1 MNTLESLPGGM
12 TLETGPGV
20 FALSTDT
27 MVLADFVRLTKGAS
41 VCDLG
46 CGSGALMLL
55 LCARQRDCQVT
66 GVELQPE
73 ACTLA
78 ARNIARNGLEDRA
91 RLVRGDLRDPA
102 LSLPAGQFTHVVSN
116 PPYFPS
122 STLPSPD
129 PARAAAR
136 AESAC
141 TLEDLCRA
149 AARLLRWGGT
159 CSVVYRTE
167 RLCDLVCTL
176 RTSGL
181 EPKRLRLVRH
191 RPDAPARVLLLEAR
205 RGGRPG
211 LTLEPDLLLY
221 HADGTPTTDCRRIYH
236 QEGGL

>member
-12 TLETGPGV
+12 TLETGPGA

-27 MVLADFVRLTKGAS
+27 MVLADFVRLTRGAS

-46 CGSGALMLL
+46 CGGGALMLL
-55 LCARQRDCQVT
+55 LCARQADLDVT

-73 ACTLA
+73 ACALA
-78 ARNIARNGLEDRA
+78 RRNIARNCLGDRA
-91 RLVRGDLRDPA
+91 RLVAGDLRDPD
-102 LSLPAGQFTHVVSN
+102 LPLPAGRFTHVVSN
-116 PPYFPS
+116 PPYFPA

-136 AESAC
+136 GETVC
-141 TLEDLCRA
+141 TLEELCRA

-167 RLCDLVCTL
+167 RLCDLVCAL
-176 RTSGL
+176 RAAGL

-191 RPDAPARVLLLEAR
+191 RPEAPARLLLLEAK
-205 RGGRPG
+205 RGGRAG
-211 LTLEPDLLLY
+211 LALEPDLVL
-221 HADGTPTTDCRRIYH
+221 HQADGTPTADCRRIYH